1 MLPAAARLTENQEF
15 RLVVRRG
22 RRAGRASLVLYVL
35 DAQRQDEWSREARPA
50 PKSDI
55 APTREGVASSRVGFI
70 VSKAVGS
77 AVVRHRVTRR
87 LRHLMRDRIAAVP
100 AGTLVVVRALRPAA
114 TASSCDLGR
123 DLDALFR
130 KLRMPIFRDEQQ
142 RTDCTR

>member
-1 MLPAAARLTENQEF
+1 
-15 RLVVRRG
+15 VVRRG

-35 DAQRQDEWSREARPA
+35 DAQRQAEWSREARSA

-55 APTREGVASSRVGFI
+55 APTREGAVPSRVGFI

-100 AGTLVVVRALRPAA
+100 AGTLVVVRALPPAA
-114 TASSCDLGR
+114 IASSCDLGG

-130 KLRMPIFRDEQQ
+130 KLRMPTFRDEQQ